1 MIKEIREKND
11 ELNINSK
18 KIKQLKELFPSCFTE
33 DGKIDL
39 IKLENELNTDINIIK
54 EGYGLNFLGK
64 NYAKLISSLDTETVI
79 VPDED
84 NNSKEINKDSNNI
97 FISGDNI
104 DALKHLL
111 KSYYK
116 QIRCIYIDPP
126 YNTGSDGFAYND
138 KFNFSV
144 EKLISDLDISE
155 EEAKRVFEMTNSKS
169 NSHSAWLTF
178 MYPRLYIARQLL
190 KDNGVIFIS
199 IDDNEQS
206 NLKLLCDNIFGNE
219 NYVGMF
225 SVENNPK
232 GRRNSDFISVSNE
245 YCLVYAKDKSNKES
259 YFIENIPKS
268 TSDMMQNEDGEYIQA
283 GGGRT
288 LVGEQTFNNEADF
301 KSDKHYSVYYNPS
314 TNDLELLK
322 EKSIDEKNMD
332 LINEGY
338 KRYISYNG
346 DKFVENTYTMS
357 TFKEMFEDNS
367 LIFSDEKIYE
377 KNDSTTI
384 RIKSMLTNKKYDAII
399 NGEVVNNYEIDL
411 KTTSAGT
418 RLKEL
423 FGLDEVPFSAPKNE
437 NFISLLVSLF
447 EDKDLVCLDFFAGS
461 ATTAHAI
468 MNLNAKDGGNR
479 KYILVQLPEDLE
491 KNYETSSSAGKK
503 TIKVQIDYL
512 NNINKPLYLD
522 EIGQERIRLA
532 GEKIKSESSN
542 NIDIGF
548 KHYFIKDIDTNT
560 LDKLEKFEPNWIDSD
575 KTILSEFGINT
586 VLTTWM
592 VSDGYG
598 LTDKYDKLDLD
609 GYTAYQCKNT
619 IYLITPDISDSS
631 IKYLIEKYEKDNDFE
646 CNRIVM
652 FGYSFNLN
660 EIQTLK
666 DNLKQVKNIKNIN
679 VDLITRY

>member
-283 GGGRT
+283 GGRRT

-399 NGEVVNNYEIDL
+399 NGEVVNDYEIDL

-586 VLTTWM
+586 VLTTWI

>member
-283 GGGRT
+283 GGRRT

-399 NGEVVNNYEIDL
+399 NGEVVNDYEIDL

-447 EDKDLVCLDFFAGS
+447 EDKNLVCLDFFAGS